1 MALSEHA
8 RHQMY
13 EYFSKTQLGEEVTS
27 EMLSHYPSRDTDEPV
42 TQGTLREE
50 LALVRIEWKT
60 EMADLR
66 QELSSDMATLRQEL
80 SAEMATLRQDLASD
94 ISTLRLETHDGLN
107 NLRVEMHQGFRAQTI
122 WMLATMLTL
131 SGVIIGSFATFS

>member
-8 RHQMY
+8 RHRMY
-13 EYFSKTQLGEEVTS
+13 EYFSKTGLGEEVTS

-50 LALVRIEWKT
+50 LALVRIEWKA

-66 QELSSDMATLRQEL
+66 QELSAD
-80 SAEMATLRQDLASD
+80 MATLRQDLSSD
-94 ISTLRLETHDGLN
+94 ISALRLETHDGLN

-131 SGVIIGSFATFS
+131 SGVIIGSFAAFG